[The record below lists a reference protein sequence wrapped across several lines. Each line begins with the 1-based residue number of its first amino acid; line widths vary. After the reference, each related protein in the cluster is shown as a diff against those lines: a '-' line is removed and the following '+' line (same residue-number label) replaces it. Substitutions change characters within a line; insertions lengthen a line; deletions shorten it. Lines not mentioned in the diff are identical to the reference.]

1 MPVITLLTDFGHQ
14 DTFVGVMKGVLLSRC
29 PDATLVDLCHTVP
42 AQDVALGAFML
53 ADAFPSFPHGTVH
66 LAVVDPGVGT
76 TRVGMAVAV
85 AGQFLVGPDNGLFSR
100 VLHQRTVEAC
110 VSLDNP
116 AFHQHPVSS
125 TFHGRDIFSPVA
137 AALARGTPLTPLGT
151 AHRPAATLAWPQPV
165 RAPRHIETHVLHV
178 DVFGNVLVA
187 LDNGVLDSWLQDPA
201 SLRVTC
207 GSLTW
212 SGLQNT
218 FGDVMPGAPV
228 AYQGSSGVLELA
240 VRNGNAAVL
249 GGITRGAPV
258 VITQA

>member
-14 DTFVGVMKGVLLSRC
+14 DTFVGVMKGVMLARC
-29 PDATLVDLCHTVP
+29 PDVMLVDLCHTVP
-42 AQDVALGAFML
+42 PQDVALGAFML
-53 ADAFPSFPHGTVH
+53 ADAFPSFPDGTVH
-66 LAVVDPGVGT
+66 VAVVDPGVGT
-76 TRVGMAVAV
+76 SRVGMAVAV
-85 AGQFLVGPDNGLFSR
+85 SGQFLVGPDNGLFSR

-137 AALARGTPLTPLGT
+137 AALARGTALTALGS

-165 RAPRHIETHVLHV
+165 QTPRRIETRVLHV

-201 SLRVTC
+201 ALRVAC

-212 SGLQNT
+212 SGLQHT

-258 VITQA
+258 VITRT